1 MRKIYNFVDFI
12 NEELKNPS
20 TFNFDKGEKGDKE
33 HDRLASKKKDGHSW
47 SKKTKKHGDKSMT
60 QIFNCKCGYEK
71 TVENDENKK
80 VAVTYKKNK

>member
-1 MRKIYNFVDFI
+1 
-12 NEELKNPS
+12 
-20 TFNFDKGEKGDKE
+20 
-33 HDRLASKKKDGHSW
+33 
-47 SKKTKKHGDKSMT
+47 MT